1 MFYDHR
7 ARSVH
12 KRLQLPVFSR
22 ASSFVEI
29 LISRE
34 RIFHAT
40 LPPPPSLSRH
50 SPFLSLPPS
59 FLSPLARPPPTRCFE
74 LVRRRAAHTIAIGL
88 RLHCYV
94 LPCAPVYYYYRFSTL
109 SFRDHKQVGV
119 RRTMRRNNGRD

>member
-50 SPFLSLPPS
+50 SPFLSLPPFFRLSLGRRQLAASSS
-59 FLSPLARPPPTRCFE
+59 FVVEPRTPLRSGSGFIVTFSPVHPSIIIIVSPR
-74 LVRRRAAHTIAIGL
+74 
-88 RLHCYV
+88 
-94 LPCAPVYYYYRFSTL
+94 YRFGTINKSA
-109 SFRDHKQVGV
+109 FVAQCGE
-119 RRTMRRNNGRD
+119 TMAATD

>member
-7 ARSVH
+7 ARSVQ
-12 KRLQLPVFSR
+12 KAAASR
-22 ASSFVEI
+22 IFPRVVVRRNSNFARKD
-29 LISRE
+29 ISRYP
-34 RIFHAT
+34 T
-40 LPPPPSLSRH
+40 PS
-50 SPFLSLPPS
+50 PSLPPS
-59 FLSPLARPPPTRCFE
+59 PPHHSLFLSLLPPLTRPPTRDFE